1 MNNFIL
7 SSVIAAASGGSL
19 QVAILSHEVQPTA
32 TAGKFAISALSSLPN
47 QATACFHLASFPL
60 GFWQSPAMPACA
72 LHEILPARQGLHL
85 EACGAAVSKLC
96 CLGKQNGQHSLMS
109 AVAVQRANGSH
120 VRSAKGCMKTLIII

>member
-1 MNNFIL
+1 MA
-7 SSVIAAASGGSL
+7 V
-19 QVAILSHEVQPTA
+19 LSHEVQPAA
-32 TAGKFAISALSSLPN
+32 TAGKFAISALSSLP
-47 QATACFHLASFPL
+47 AACFHLASFPL